1 MDKEKLTNEFRDT
14 LLKTEREGMAELLD
28 YLADNG
34 FLDAPCS
41 TKFHLAKEGGLLEH
55 SVNVLHV
62 AEKLSVSLYGAKNLT
77 KEFKDSVAICALL
90 HDIGKIG
97 DFGKSNYVP
106 KVLKSGKVSEA
117 EPYETNKDLLYI
129 DHEIRSIKLASLFI
143 DLTEEEEHA
152 ILYHN
157 GLYGNLKYAI
167 SGKET
172 PLYMIIHWADMWASR
187 VVERK

>member
-1 MDKEKLTNEFRDT
+1 MDREKLINEFRDT
-14 LLKTEREGMAELLD
+14 LLKTEREGMVELLD

-77 KEFKDSVAICALL
+77 KELKDSIAICALL